1 MAKQYFQKVVQ
12 SVMLTIIVIM
22 YWQINFIQPL
32 LIIKKKFNYLPYKF
46 TLISESNLTKYF
58 QFDGRRLASII
69 FRHALEYWGKKLN
82 NLENNFPRF
91 CLF

>member
-1 MAKQYFQKVVQ
+1 MHCKNSK
-12 SVMLTIIVIM
+12 
-22 YWQINFIQPL
+22 NK
-32 LIIKKKFNYLPYKF
+32 LIKLFKF